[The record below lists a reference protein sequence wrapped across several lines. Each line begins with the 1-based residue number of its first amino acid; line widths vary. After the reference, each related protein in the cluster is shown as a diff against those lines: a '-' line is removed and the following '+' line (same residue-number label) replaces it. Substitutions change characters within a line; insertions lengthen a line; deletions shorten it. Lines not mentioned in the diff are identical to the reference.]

1 MKVLERVRRLPLLPP
16 RRKKTHKGDYGR
28 ILVIASSTGLTG
40 AGCMA
45 AFSALRGGAGL
56 VTLAVPE
63 SLYPIFASKL
73 TSPMPRPLSDGG
85 SGFFTEKS
93 LPEAL
98 RLSEL
103 NDVLALGPGIGTESP
118 TVSFLLALLEK
129 VEKPLVID
137 ADALNIIASNST
149 ILEHLA
155 GHSILTP
162 HPGEMAR
169 LASSTPQDVEKRRL
183 FVASNF
189 ASVHNLVVLL
199 KGYGTI
205 VTDGKRY
212 YLNRTGNPG
221 MATAGCGDILTG
233 VVAAFVGQG
242 LSLFEAAQL
251 GAYIHGLAGDLAA
264 GSLGEV
270 SLVAEDIM
278 SYLPRA
284 FLLLA
289 RRRARTTL
297 RRKESRNP

>member
-1 MKVLERVRRLPLLPP
+1 MKVVQRVRRLPLLPP
-16 RRKKTHKGDYGR
+16 RKKETHKGDYGR
-28 ILVIASSTGLTG
+28 VLVIAGSTGLTG

-73 TSPMPRPLSDGG
+73 TSTMPRPLPDGG

-93 LPEAL
+93 LSEAL

-103 NDVLALGPGIGTESP
+103 NDVLALGPGIGTEDD
-118 TVSFLLALLEK
+118 TATFLLTLLEK
-129 VEKPLVID
+129 IKKPLVID
-137 ADALNIIASNST
+137 ADALNIIASSIT
-149 ILEHLA
+149 VLRHLA
-155 GHSILTP
+155 GHSVLTP

-169 LASSTPQDVEKRRL
+169 LVKSTPKDVSERRL
-183 FVASNF
+183 YIASEF
-189 ASVHNLVVLL
+189 ASTHNVVLL
-199 KGYGTI
+199 LKGHGTI
-205 VTDGKRY
+205 VADGKRY

-221 MATAGCGDILTG
+221 MATAGSGDILTG
-233 VVAAFVGQG
+233 LIAALIGQG

-270 SLVAEDIM
+270 SLVAEDII
-278 SYLPRA
+278 SYLPKA
-284 FLLLA
+284 FLLFA
-289 RRRARTTL
+289 RRRSRAAL
-297 RRKESRNP
+297 RRR